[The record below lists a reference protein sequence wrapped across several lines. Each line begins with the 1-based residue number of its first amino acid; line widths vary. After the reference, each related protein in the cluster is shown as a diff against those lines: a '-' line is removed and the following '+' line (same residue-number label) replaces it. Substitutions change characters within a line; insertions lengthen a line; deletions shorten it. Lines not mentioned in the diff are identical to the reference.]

1 MAILTGS
8 ENLTAKFYI
17 EGVYVG
23 NGIASNAAGPNGAIQ
38 FNSNGNF
45 AGSSNLL
52 YTDANGGTLT
62 TGTLVVDSIVTP
74 SGNLAIT
81 DLVSNGTIAGNV
93 ITANVMAANTAN
105 IANLTSNVITANTGN
120 IANLTSNVITANTG
134 NIANLTSNIIT
145 ANTGNI
151 ANLTSN
157 VITANTANLVDLSVT
172 GNANLGDVS
181 NVHIGGGSP
190 GQFLQTDST
199 GNLVWA
205 DAATGNA
212 IPYMNWTV
220 PIDGPGQSFV
230 NANIALYND
239 PTDMSVFLNGVFVN
253 PIDFTILN
261 DTITFSSSLKSTDS
275 IEIASKSA
283 GTGGGGGTGTGTVT
297 RVGGTGAGLGFT
309 LTGNVT
315 TSGNLLL
322 TTPNATS
329 LRTSLNLGNVANV
342 NLNGNSSTVLSGNG
356 AWIGTV
362 PNAIIATTALNVMAT
377 GVVGAVANAEYSVLA
392 ETANSVALANVVGIG
407 NIANINLNGNVLTV
421 LAGNGQWVPQANSN
435 GVAGVS
441 QIVAGNGIV
450 LSPSNGIGIV
460 TVSANLSNVT
470 VANANVANT
479 ANGLQATVAN
489 TIITGGTTGQ
499 MIITNGSGNL
509 SFATPNVGTVTRVQ
523 GNGSGLGFSLSGNVT
538 SSGNLTLVVPNST
551 SLTSSMGLGNVS
563 SLNFNG
569 NGSTV
574 LAGNGAWVTQS
585 GSTLFSYATEVVTLV
600 THTTGTYTHD
610 LLTSSIVFSTA
621 VATGP
626 VVVAY
631 RGNVST
637 TVNTLLSVGTSITAT
652 YVMTTGST
660 GYAVTG
666 ITVDGT
672 SQTVNWAGGTT
683 PSVVANTKMSYT
695 FTIVK
700 TAANTYTVLGSA
712 TRFG

>member
-8 ENLTAKFYI
+8 ENLTARFYI
-17 EGVYVG
+17 EGVYVTGG
-23 NGIASNAAGPNGAIQ
+23 NGTASAAGPNGAIQ

-45 AGSSNLL
+45 AGTSNLL
-52 YTDANGGTLT
+52 YSDANGGTLT
-62 TGTLVVDSIVTP
+62 TATIVANTIVTP
-74 SGNLAIT
+74 SGNLAIAN
-81 DLVSNGTIAGNV
+81 LVSNGTITGNV
-93 ITANVMAANTAN
+93 ITA
-105 IANLTSNVITANTGN
+105 NVITANTGN
-120 IANLTSNVITANTG
+120 IANLVSDVITANTG
-134 NIANLTSNIIT
+134 NIANLAANILTS
-145 ANTGNI
+145 NI
-151 ANLTSN
+151 ANLVELT
-157 VITANTANLVDLSVT
+157 VT

-181 NVHIGGGSP
+181 NVHIGGGLP

-212 IPYMNWTV
+212 IPYMTWTV
-220 PIDGPGQSFV
+220 PADGAGQSFV
-230 NANIALYND
+230 NPNVALYTD
-239 PTDMSVFLNGVFVN
+239 HTDMSVFVNGVFVN
-253 PIDFTILN
+253 PVDFTILN
-261 DTITFSSSLKSTDS
+261 DTITFSSFLKTTDS

-283 GTGGGGGTGTGTVT
+283 GTGGSTGTGTVT

-315 TSGNLLL
+315 TSGDLLL

-329 LRTSLNLGNVANV
+329 LRTSLNLGNVANA
-342 NLNGNSSTVLSGNG
+342 NLNGNGSQFLAGNG
-356 AWIGTV
+356 AWI
-362 PNAIIATTALNVMAT
+362 AI
-377 GVVGAVANAEYSVLA
+377 ANANYANTANIANTANTANFANIANRANV
-392 ETANSVALANVVGIG
+392 ANSVALANVVGIG

-441 QIVAGNGIV
+441 QIVAGNGIT
-450 LSPSNGIGIV
+450 LSPTNGIGIV

-470 VANANVANT
+470 VGSANTANT
-479 ANGLQATVAN
+479 ANGLQAPVAN
-489 TIITGGTTGQ
+489 TIITGGTAGQ
-499 MIITNGSGNL
+499 MLITNGAGNL

-523 GNGSGLGFSLSGNVT
+523 GNGSGLGFSLSGDVT

-551 SLTSSMGLGNVS
+551 ALTTSMGLGNVS

-574 LAGNGAWVTQS
+574 LAGNGAWISQS

-600 THTTGTYTHD
+600 THTNGTYTHD
-610 LLTSSIVFSTA
+610 LLTSSIVYSTA
-621 VATGP
+621 TATGN
-626 VVVAY
+626 VIVAY
-631 RGNVST
+631 RGNIST
-637 TVNTLLSVGTSITAT
+637 TINTLLSVGTSITAT

-672 SQTVNWAGGTT
+672 SQTVNWVGGVT

-695 FTIVK
+695 FTMIK

>member
-62 TGTLVVDSIVTP
+62 TATIVVGNIVTP
-74 SGNLAIT
+74 SGNLAVANM
-81 DLVSNGTIAGNV
+81 VSNGTIAGNV

-105 IANLTSNVITANTGN
+105 IANLTSNGTIAGNVITANTAN
-120 IANLTSNVITANTG
+120 IANLTSNVITANT
-134 NIANLTSNIIT
+134 ANLVDMSVTGILE
-145 ANTGNI
+145 ANV
-151 ANLTSN
+151 L
-157 VITANTANLVDLSVT
+157 TANTANLVDLSVT

-181 NVHIGGGSP
+181 NVHIGGGLP

-283 GTGGGGGTGTGTVT
+283 GTGGSTGTGTVT

-309 LTGNVT
+309 LTGNVI
-315 TSGNLLL
+315 TSGNLVL

-329 LRTSLNLGNVANV
+329 LRTSLNLGNVANA
-342 NLNGNSSTVLSGNG
+342 NFNANGSQFLAGNG
-356 AWIGTV
+356 AWT
-362 PNAIIATTALNVMAT
+362 AI
-377 GVVGAVANAEYSVLA
+377 ANATFA
-392 ETANSVALANVVGIG
+392 NTANIANTANAVALANVVGIG

-421 LAGNGQWVPQANSN
+421 LAGNGQWV
-435 GVAGVS
+435 
-441 QIVAGNGIV
+441 
-450 LSPSNGIGIV
+450 
-460 TVSANLSNVT
+460 
-470 VANANVANT
+470 
-479 ANGLQATVAN
+479 
-489 TIITGGTTGQ
+489 
-499 MIITNGSGNL
+499 
-509 SFATPNVGTVTRVQ
+509 
-523 GNGSGLGFSLSGNVT
+523 
-538 SSGNLTLVVPNST
+538 
-551 SLTSSMGLGNVS
+551 
-563 SLNFNG
+563 
-569 NGSTV
+569 
-574 LAGNGAWVTQS
+574 TQS
-585 GSTLFSYATEVVTLV
+585 SSTLFSYATEVVTLV

-610 LLTSSIVFSTA
+610 LLTSSIVYSTA
-621 VATGP
+621 TATGP

-631 RGNVST
+631 RGNIST

-672 SQTVNWAGGTT
+672 SQTVNWVGGVT

-695 FTIVK
+695 FTMIK